1 MPAPPPGRCGDARS
15 PGLAGF
21 SSTGHRWRVWEK
33 AQAAVSSRSLY
44 RKGAGHRGGGS
55 WRKQKRAGD
64 HRGAAAAP
72 SLSLDAWLGTSPS
85 AKMAQVAHGGGPGRL
100 DGGSLQRVCSCVQ
113 HLPMCAR
120 RVGERPEQGG
130 ARVWGNTQHG
140 GGKPCRAR
148 GALRPMS
155 RGPEH
160 LCCRQACPKASWVPR
175 SVHSSKRHRRD
186 TKPAH
191 VPSLALLDA

>member
-1 MPAPPPGRCGDARS
+1 MRGARDLQAS
-15 PGLAGF
+15 P
-21 SSTGHRWRVWEK
+21 
-33 AQAAVSSRSLY
+33 AQAAGGESGKRPRRLLAPRVSIGRGPGTEVAALGGNRS
-44 RKGAGHRGGGS
+44 G
-55 WRKQKRAGD
+55 
-64 HRGAAAAP
+64 
-72 SLSLDAWLGTSPS
+72 LGTTEELQQLPPS
-85 AKMAQVAHGGGPGRL
+85 ASMLGLAPAPAPRWHRSPMGEAPADWTGDL
-100 DGGSLQRVCSCVQ
+100 WQRVCACVQ

-130 ARVWGNTQHG
+130 ARVWGSTQHG